1 MYDYVVSS
9 IIIDVAAPPSALED
23 VAVLTLAQ
31 DSAAIQWRVSALQ
44 YGPETYRVFYDNSLL
59 STCAML
65 SLVSESVSSGEDISR
80 TDFVLFVELEG
91 LQVNTTYYYQVEA
104 SNVAGTVLSPIGSFT
119 TCKSQEKG

>member
-1 MYDYVVSS
+1 MWSPL
-9 IIIDVAAPPSALED
+9 DVAAPPSALED

-31 DSAAIQWRVSALQ
+31 DSAAIQWRISALQ
-44 YGPETYRVFYDNSLL
+44 YGPETYRVFYDNSL

-80 TDFVLFVELEG
+80 TDFVLLVELEG

>member
-1 MYDYVVSS
+1 MTIIVIRYYVWSPL
-9 IIIDVAAPPSALED
+9 DVAAPPSALED

-31 DSAAIQWRVSALQ
+31 DSAAIQWRVPALQ
-44 YGPETYRVFYDNSLL
+44 YGPETYRVFYD
-59 STCAML
+59 STCTL

-104 SNVAGTVLSPIGSFT
+104 SNVAGTVLSPIVSFT

>member
-1 MYDYVVSS
+1 MWSPL
-9 IIIDVAAPPSALED
+9 DVAAPPSALED
-23 VAVLTLAQ
+23 VAVLTLDQ

-44 YGPETYRVFYDNSLL
+44 YGPETYRVFYDNSL

-80 TDFVLFVELEG
+80 TDFVLLVELEG

-104 SNVAGTVLSPIGSFT
+104 SNVAGTVLSPIGSFIT
-119 TCKSQEKG
+119 RKSQEKG